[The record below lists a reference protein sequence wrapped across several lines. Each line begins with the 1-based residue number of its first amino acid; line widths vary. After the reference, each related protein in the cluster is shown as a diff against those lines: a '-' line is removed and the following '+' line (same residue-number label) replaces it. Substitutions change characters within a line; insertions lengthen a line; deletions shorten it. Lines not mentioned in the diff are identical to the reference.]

1 MLQYSDVRNVHYRME
16 VYYSEMD
23 TRLHRRIIFE
33 GQEDEFLGQLATIP
47 LNSGNYLE
55 MKQFIQE
62 VENMHIEIANLI
74 TYISMDDKSVMNQ
87 CLNWTVNIKYSF

>member
-1 MLQYSDVRNVHYRME
+1 ME

-33 GQEDEFLGQLATIP
+33 GQEDEFLDQLATIP